1 MSEFVNT
8 KDVLGNQN
16 TLDSMINQTITEF
29 ADEDLTK
36 AGQNCFRGCRDLRS
50 VSIPNVTQV
59 NASSFEDD
67 RELSDFYAP
76 KMYFCATYGLASA
89 DIHTIKFATPPTND
103 NSGIGSRFTNYFTAY
118 VIDYTPGNKV
128 TSLNGEGFRY
138 LFNCFHLIL
147 RLPSVIPLGTATSF
161 CQWSPI
167 HEGYGWI
174 YVPDNLVDTVKET
187 TGYLTHAD
195 RIVGISQ
202 YPKAITGDTITDTWE
217 QIFAAEE
224 DGTYSTKYSVGDTKF
239 LTIRNQLVLMEIV
252 AFDRDYL
259 SDDSGRTAKITW
271 MTRGCHQY
279 SSYNRHKK
287 TTLGGW
293 TESELK
299 QHIIERYL
307 EPMDA
312 TVKSHIKQ
320 VIKYSRYVSPSGVE
334 TKNLRSDD
342 YIWAPSLREM
352 VGSVSAGET
361 KGVTYSDYY
370 STGAS
375 RKKYPNAC
383 TVSSSYQAYRYM
395 LRTLT
400 SASNC
405 MTLNSTGGQEAGS
418 ISTGNF
424 TVVFGFCT

>member
-8 KDVLGNQN
+8 KDVIGNQN
-16 TLDSMINQTITEF
+16 TLDSILNQTITDF
-29 ADEDLTK
+29 ADEDVTGI
-36 AGQNCFRGCRDLRS
+36 AGYTFTACRDLRS
-50 VSIPNVTQV
+50 VSIPNVTFLKNYAFQ
-59 NASSFEDD
+59 NCYQ
-67 RELSDFYAP
+67 LSDYYAP
-76 KMYFCATYGLASA
+76 KMYGSEAYGLQSV
-89 DIHTIKFATPPTND
+89 DINTIKFATPPTNN
-103 NSGIGSRFTNYFTAY
+103 NSGLGSRFTNYFTAY
-118 VIDYTPGNKV
+118 VIDYTPGDKV
-128 TSLNGEGFRY
+128 TTLNGEAFRY

-147 RLPSVIPLGTATSF
+147 RLPSVIALGTATSF

-174 YVPDNLVDTVKET
+174 YVPDNLVDTVKTT
-187 TGYLTHAD
+187 TGYLTYANQ
-195 RIVGISQ
+195 IVGISQ

-252 AFDRDYL
+252 AFDRDLL

-279 SSYNRHKK
+279 SQYNRHSNS
-287 TTLGGW
+287 TLGGW
-293 TESELK
+293 PQSEIK

-320 VIKYSRYVSPSGVE
+320 VRKYSRYYTPDGVE
-334 TKNLRSDD
+334 TKNLPSDD
-342 YIWAPSLREM
+342 YIWIPSWREM
-352 VGSVSAGET
+352 AGNTNSAGET
-361 KGVTYSDYY
+361 KGVTYTDYY
-370 STGAS
+370 STQAS

-383 TVSSSYQAYRYM
+383 TASSSYQAYNYM
-395 LRTLT
+395 TRTIT
-400 SASNC
+400 SA
-405 MTLNSTGGQEAGS
+405 TKYATFTATAGQENRAMKD
-418 ISTGNF
+418 NLA
-424 TVVFGFCT
+424 VVFGFCT